1 MSVMYAVCKP
11 SIFLLFENV
20 QFSQLG
26 CSRVCKEWCRCL
38 GSVYIPKWK
47 QVVTW
52 LCKSLQPVTHQF
64 FLVFCVNLLTAGN
77 LSTILSLLSI
87 IQSPVG
93 KSLELMQRPK
103 WPSVED
109 DLWWKT
115 NFGGRRPSVEDD
127 LLWKTPFV
135 GTRPSVEDYLW
146 WKTTLVGSLHTSYSA
161 LRHFLSKD
169 LVQIFQLH
177 RICVQY
183 DMMVI
188 M

>member
-1 MSVMYAVCKP
+1 MLFVNLQYFY
-11 SIFLLFENV
+11 FLKMCSSLNWVAAGYVKSGAGVWEVFTYLNENR
-20 QFSQLG
+20 L
-26 CSRVCKEWCRCL
+26 SRDCVNL
-38 GSVYIPKWK
+38 S
-47 QVVTW
+47 
-52 LCKSLQPVTHQF
+52 SLSHTSF